1 MNEKFASWW
10 RLKQGDGLYNYHR
23 LILRTTRLHFEGRA
37 NVTQARV
44 SKRPILWSMWHGQL
58 PSFFIYA
65 DRFENAENFISVV
78 VGDKRG
84 DILARLGERVG
95 AHLHRVDMSG
105 NPVAGGRS
113 VLNVIKG
120 MKAGYDSFIAPDGPD
135 GPAFEPKRGVAF
147 LAKKAQASI
156 VPMGLWAD
164 NAYFMNRWDQYQL
177 PYPLANIYCVFGKP
191 IEVSRRDDEDKLL
204 SKVTEAL
211 NKVRDRAKALAERK
225 K

>member
-1 MNEKFASWW
+1 MNEKLASWW
-10 RLKQGDGLYNYHR
+10 RIKQGDGLYYYHC
-23 LILRTTRLHFEGRA
+23 LIMRTLRWRFEGRA
-37 NVTQARV
+37 NITLARTNG
-44 SKRPILWSMWHGQL
+44 RPILWSMWHGEL
-58 PSFFIYA
+58 PPFMVYA
-65 DRFENAENFISVV
+65 DRFENPKHFIGVV

-105 NPVAGGRS
+105 NPMAGGRS

-147 LAKKAQASI
+147 LAKKAQASVI
-156 VPMGLWAD
+156 PMGLWAD

-177 PYPLANIYCVFGKP
+177 PYPFATVYCVIGKP
-191 IEVSRRDDEDKLL
+191 IEVGRRDDEDKLL
-204 SKVTEAL
+204 TKVADAL